1 MKVFLLKLGYFV
13 NLIWENVDWVLFT
26 VRRVFGYLEMVGF
39 VIGLWRFLV
48 GLKFFGRDVIVLGEL
63 AVVNVSCELI

>member
-1 MKVFLLKLGYFV
+1 
-13 NLIWENVDWVLFT
+13 LFT

-48 GLKFFGRDVIVLGEL
+48 GLKFFGRDVVVLGEL
-63 AVVNVSCELI
+63 AVVNVGCELI